1 MWIPYNPNP
10 KKRRVGDCAV
20 RAIAKIFDTDWETAY
35 AKLSANGYVLADIMN
50 AVYVY
55 GSVLRQN
62 GFTREIIPN
71 TCPDCYTIEDFCRDH
86 PKGKFVLVTSNHVVA
101 VIDGD
106 YYDSWDSGDEI
117 PILYFKEGK

>member
-1 MWIPYNPNP
+1 MYVPYNPNP
-10 KKRRVGDCAV
+10 KKKRVGDCAV
-20 RAIAKIFDTDWETAY
+20 RAIAKIFDTDWGTAY
-35 AKLSANGYVLADIMN
+35 AKLSANGYVLGDIMN

-62 GFTREIIPN
+62 GFIREIIPN

-86 PKGKFVLVTSNHVVA
+86 PRGKFVVVTSNHVVA

-117 PILYFKEGK
+117 PILYFKEAR